1 MRKDLRADAPKP
13 GTERRSRTGRVSTIG
28 VHLEAHSLFVESCQ
42 QGDAAKLRNCQLD
55 NLRLNLLEDAAS
67 STCLRDPHRQEQ
79 TKFKRWKTCQVS
91 LFRS

>member
-1 MRKDLRADAPKP
+1 MPPNQAQNVEAGL
-13 GTERRSRTGRVSTIG
+13 G
-28 VHLEAHSLFVESCQ
+28 VYQQWACTWKLDSLFVKPCQ

-67 STCLRDPHRQEQ
+67 SICLRDPHRQEQ

-91 LFRS
+91 YV